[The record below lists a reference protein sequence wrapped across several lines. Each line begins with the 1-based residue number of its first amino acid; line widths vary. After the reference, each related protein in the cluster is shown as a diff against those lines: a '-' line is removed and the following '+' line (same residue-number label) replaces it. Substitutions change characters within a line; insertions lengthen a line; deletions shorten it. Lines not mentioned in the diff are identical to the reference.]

1 MDVEADT
8 RDAAVAKLQGMTTE
22 ASLAEHWSQMHPGEP
37 AMSLADAHAGIARD
51 LMPK

>member
-8 RDAAVAKLQGMTTE
+8 RDAAVAKLQGDMTE
-22 ASLAEHWSQMHPGEP
+22 AAVAEHCTKMHPGEP
-37 AMSLADAHAGIARD
+37 AMSVADVHAGIARD